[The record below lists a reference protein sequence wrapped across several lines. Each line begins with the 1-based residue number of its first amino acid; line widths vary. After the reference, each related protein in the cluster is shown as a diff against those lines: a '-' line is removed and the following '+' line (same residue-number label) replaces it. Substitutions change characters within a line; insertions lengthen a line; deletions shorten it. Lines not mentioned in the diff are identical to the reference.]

1 MPRVNMASES
11 PQPEVSSTA
20 TVAPSAATIALGIL
34 TAGMVTVLVGFSSS
48 YPIVVQAG
56 AAMGLTASQL
66 ATMTA
71 ALSLGMGLT
80 CLLPS
85 IWLKIPVVIAWST
98 PGAALLVVSLQGVPL
113 PQAIGAFIVCGLLL
127 TIAGASGLFERWMS
141 RIPLSLAS
149 ALLAGVLLRFGIEAF
164 SSLRTAAQI
173 VGPMLVAYLLA
184 RRSAPR
190 LSVPITLAVGLM
202 AFWILPGAAPA
213 AEIARLGDTGA
224 SLQPLAWPPQ
234 FSVPVLLGITVP
246 LFLVTMASQNLPG
259 VAVLRAA
266 GYERAPVSRL
276 LTIVGLATL
285 LLAPF
290 GVFALNLAAI
300 TAALCM
306 GPEAHPDP
314 ARRWLAAAMAGV
326 FYLTVAVFAGPI
338 AAWFV
343 SLPRELVVAIAGV
356 ALLPTIGRSMH
367 AALLDE
373 SQRDPALVTLLT
385 TASGLT
391 LAGIGSAFWGVVFGV
406 LTMIVW
412 RPRSA

>member
-1 MPRVNMASES
+1 MPRVSMASES
-11 PQPEVSSTA
+11 PQPEVTSRA
-20 TVAPSAATIALGIL
+20 AAPSAATTALGIL
-34 TAGMVTVLVGFSSS
+34 TAGLVTVLVGFSSS

-56 AAMGLTASQL
+56 ASMGLSAAQL

-113 PQAIGAFIVCGLLL
+113 PQAIGAFIVCGVLL
-127 TIAGASGLFERWMS
+127 TIAGASGLFERFMS

-164 SSLRTAAQI
+164 GSLRTAAPI
-173 VGPMLVAYLLA
+173 VAPMLAAYLIA
-184 RRSAPR
+184 RRSSPR
-190 LSVPITLAVGLM
+190 LSVPITLAVGLI
-202 AFWILPGAAPA
+202 AFWILPDAAPA

-234 FSVPVLLGITVP
+234 FSLPVLLGVTVP

-266 GYERAPVSRL
+266 GYERAPISQL

-285 LLAPF
+285 VLAPF

-306 GPEAHPDP
+306 GPDAHHDP
-314 ARRWLAAAMAGV
+314 ARRWLAAAMAGI
-326 FYLTVAVFAGPI
+326 FYLAVAVFAGPI
-338 AAWFV
+338 AAWFI

-391 LAGIGSAFWGVVFGV
+391 LFGIGSAFWGVVFGV
-406 LTMIVW
+406 VTMIVW
-412 RPRSA
+412 QPRST

>member
-1 MPRVNMASES
+1 MPRVSMASES
-11 PQPEVSSTA
+11 PQPEA
-20 TVAPSAATIALGIL
+20 QAQAAPPSAGAIALGIL
-34 TAGMVTVLVGFSSS
+34 TAGLVTVLVGFSSS

-56 AAMGLTASQL
+56 ASMGLTPSQL

-98 PGAALLVVSLQGVPL
+98 PGAALLVISLQGVPL
-113 PQAIGAFIVCGLLL
+113 PQAIGAFIVCGVLL
-127 TIAGASGLFERWMS
+127 TIAGASGLFERFMS

-164 SSLRTAAQI
+164 GSLRTAAQI
-173 VGPMLVAYLLA
+173 VGPMLAAYLVA

-190 LSVPITLAVGLM
+190 LSVPITLAVGLI
-202 AFWILPGAAPA
+202 AFWMIPGVAPA
-213 AEIARLGDTGA
+213 TDVAQLGDTGA
-224 SLQPLAWPPQ
+224 SLAPLAWPPQ
-234 FSVPVLLGITVP
+234 FSLPVLLGVTVP

-285 LLAPF
+285 CLAPF

-306 GPEAHPDP
+306 GPDAHPDP
-314 ARRWLAAAMAGV
+314 ARRWLAAAMAGA
-326 FYLTVAVFAGPI
+326 FYLTVAAFAGPL

-406 LTMIVW
+406 VTMIVW
-412 RPRSA
+412 QPRRA

>member
-1 MPRVNMASES
+1 MPRVSMASES
-11 PQPEVSSTA
+11 PQPEAQAQTA
-20 TVAPSAATIALGIL
+20 PPSAGAIALGIL
-34 TAGMVTVLVGFSSS
+34 TAGLVTVLVGFSSS

-56 AAMGLTASQL
+56 ASMGLTPSQL

-98 PGAALLVVSLQGVPL
+98 PGAALLVISLQGVPL
-113 PQAIGAFIVCGLLL
+113 PQTIGAFIVCGVLL
-127 TIAGASGLFERWMS
+127 TIAGASGLFERFMS

-164 SSLRTAAQI
+164 GSLRTAAQI
-173 VGPMLVAYLLA
+173 VGPMLAAYLVA

-190 LSVPITLAVGLM
+190 LSVPITLAVGLI
-202 AFWILPGAAPA
+202 AFWMIPGVAPA
-213 AEIARLGDTGA
+213 TDVAQLGDTGA
-224 SLQPLAWPPQ
+224 SLAPLAWPPQ
-234 FSVPVLLGITVP
+234 FSLPVLLGVTVP

-285 LLAPF
+285 CLAPF

-306 GPEAHPDP
+306 GPDAHPDP

-326 FYLTVAVFAGPI
+326 FYLTVAAFAGPL

-406 LTMIVW
+406 VTMIVW
-412 RPRSA
+412 QPRRA